1 MNTIIV
7 TGGLGYIGSHTVVEL
22 LNEGYEV
29 VVIDNLSNSSENVID
44 GIRAI
49 TKKGVHFF
57 NVDIRDYD
65 ELEKA
70 FGYYQQDIKAVVHF
84 AACKSVGESMK
95 EPSKYYDNNVAGTNN
110 LLMVMKYYN
119 IKNLI
124 FSSSCTVYGQAD
136 ELPITEKTPQKPAE
150 SVYGRTKQICEQ
162 MITDFHIE
170 HDFNSTLL
178 RYFNPIGS
186 HESAL
191 IGELPN
197 GVPDNLIPYVTQTAI
212 GKRKELTVF
221 GTDYDTPDG
230 TCIRDYIHVVDLAK
244 AHVKA
249 IVVCN
254 EKKFNA
260 IPINLGTG
268 NGYSVKEVLDTFQKE
283 NNIEL
288 NIKYGKRREG
298 DITSAYAD
306 ASLAYELLQWKAEL
320 GLIEMVKSAWEWEQK
335 L

>member
-22 LNEGYEV
+22 LQKGYEV
-29 VVIDNLSNSSENVID
+29 VVIDNLSNSSEDVID

-49 TKKGVHFF
+49 TKKSFHFL
-57 NVDIRDYD
+57 NADIRDYD

-70 FGYYQQDIKAVVHF
+70 FGYYQRDTKAVVHF

-95 EPSKYYDNNVAGTNN
+95 HPSKYYDNNVAGTNN
-110 LLMVMKYYN
+110 LLMVMKHFDV
-119 IKNLI
+119 KNLI

-150 SVYGRTKQICEQ
+150 SVYGRTKQINEQ

-170 HDFNSTLL
+170 HDFNSILL
-178 RYFNPIGS
+178 RYFNPIGA
-186 HESAL
+186 HETAL

-197 GVPDNLIPYVTQTAI
+197 GVPDNLIPYVTQTAS

-244 AHVKA
+244 SHVLAMDFLINNPGKHAFNVGTGIGVSVLDAIKAFEKTNNLSINYSIGPRRSGDIEQIYANSSLVKA
-249 IVVCN
+249 
-254 EKKFNA
+254 K
-260 IPINLGTG
+260 LGWEA
-268 NGYSVKEVLDTFQKE
+268 KE
-283 NNIEL
+283 
-288 NIKYGKRREG
+288 
-298 DITSAYAD
+298 
-306 ASLAYELLQWKAEL
+306 SLEQA
-320 GLIEMVKSAWEWEQK
+320 MKSAWDWGK
-335 L
+335 RK

>member
-22 LNEGYEV
+22 LKEGYEV

-212 GKRKELTVF
+212 ALTCAF
-221 GTDYDTPDG
+221 AKST
-230 TCIRDYIHVVDLAK
+230 TCI
-244 AHVKA
+244 
-249 IVVCN
+249 
-254 EKKFNA
+254 
-260 IPINLGTG
+260 
-268 NGYSVKEVLDTFQKE
+268 
-283 NNIEL
+283 
-288 NIKYGKRREG
+288 
-298 DITSAYAD
+298 
-306 ASLAYELLQWKAEL
+306 
-320 GLIEMVKSAWEWEQK
+320 
-335 L
+335 

>member
-1 MNTIIV
+1 MKNTVIV

-22 LNEGYEV
+22 LNANYDV
-29 VVIDNLSNSSENVID
+29 VVVDNLSNSSETVID
-44 GIRAI
+44 GIYKI
-49 TKKGVHFF
+49 TGKTIEFV
-57 NVDIRDYD
+57 NLDIRDYFK
-65 ELEKA
+65 LESLLG
-70 FGYYQQDIKAVVHF
+70 FYQLSTVGVIHF

-95 EPSKYYDNNVAGTNN
+95 EPSKYYDNNVTGTNN
-110 LLMVMKYYN
+110 LLMVMKHFDV
-119 IKNLI
+119 KNLI

-150 SVYGRTKQICEQ
+150 SVYGRTKQINEQ

-178 RYFNPIGS
+178 RYFNPIGA
-186 HESAL
+186 HETAL

-197 GVPDNLIPYVTQTAI
+197 GIPDNLIPYVTQTAS

-244 AHVKA
+244 AHVQA
-249 IVVCN
+249 ISVCD
-254 EKKFNA
+254 EKQFKA

-283 NNIEL
+283 NGGLCDIGNLSKL
-288 NIKYGKRREG
+288 NPQYCIARGVEVIKKF
-298 DITSAYAD
+298 
-306 ASLAYELLQWKAEL
+306 
-320 GLIEMVKSAWEWEQK
+320 MMP
-335 L
+335 